1 MSDLCMYELEDN
13 VWDEF
18 GASDDHIVPHTVDEY
33 GAQLKV
39 QGDSRKKPRHEV
51 IRVTSNADN
60 TTKYGILREKE
71 NGLHNLTKNR
81 MLEKGSWP
89 HSPDGMFPTSG
100 DNDSLK
106 EVTSMASGDPCLSSH
121 GLKTDNIDSVGSE
134 FCAEDPVLVDK
145 CATEDNY
152 VYHFSLNHISEAD
165 DDLSFFNNNHE
176 DKENSDLLHYGWGD
190 IGNFE
195 DVDRMFR
202 SCDST
207 FGLGG
212 LSNEDDMCWF
222 SSSQATEG
230 SQDALKADAKL
241 NSVPEHDLTSRPDS
255 TGPSTID
262 SNKKSALL
270 SNKISSLNMSTDNS
284 GLVHMSS
291 LNASNKES
299 ESKDDL
305 TSNEQISPRKK
316 QSKQLTASRERKD
329 EHLENGGS
337 FHQYG
342 NIKQFADVKHPFPDS
357 SCQLF
362 SPSGLQQHEQ
372 EIEPDSVSYVQMN
385 VPYMHLSYRNPSDQ
399 ISICPTLSSIKSEK
413 NGQIFSTNESSYAS
427 NQVQSTESSRG
438 PSFEAPDI
446 ITNEKRKKLYH
457 RQDTQAPLNR
467 NVNHTKI
474 ESQMA
479 FCDPDTVLKQVHQ
492 SEQDEGSEVEG
503 VIVRK
508 PAKLDSSNAQES
520 SCVSSVLNEF
530 SLEETSFRQLQ
541 QVMEKLDIRTK
552 LCIRDSLYRL
562 ARSAEQRH
570 NCTNTKGGI
579 RDDKDAR
586 GPLAVEETNTCT
598 EFMDIETDTNPIDR
612 SIAHLLFHR
621 PSDPSLRPTAD
632 PASFK
637 ATRGMIC
644 GSITTSQPVM
654 AEKHIG
660 HDETG
665 TGSDKKCRR
674 KSDSR

>member
-372 EIEPDSVSYVQMN
+372 EIEPDS
-385 VPYMHLSYRNPSDQ
+385 
-399 ISICPTLSSIKSEK
+399 
-413 NGQIFSTNESSYAS
+413 
-427 NQVQSTESSRG
+427 
-438 PSFEAPDI
+438 
-446 ITNEKRKKLYH
+446 
-457 RQDTQAPLNR
+457 
-467 NVNHTKI
+467 
-474 ESQMA
+474 
-479 FCDPDTVLKQVHQ
+479 
-492 SEQDEGSEVEG
+492 DEGSEVEG